1 MPYIGE
7 VAINGDWKNVVTAFQ
22 PNLVTGTKYRIIHLS
37 LRGGEYIRQA
47 ANPGNALEGH
57 GVPLAGEREI
67 VVEAGVG
74 IWMRSFSGQAQSDG
88 RVVVETA

>member
-7 VAINGDWKNVVTAFQ
+7 VAIDENWKNVVKEFV

-47 ANPGNALEGH
+47 ANPGNALKGH
-57 GVPLAGEREI
+57 GVPLSGEREI
-67 VVEAGVG
+67 TVEAGVG